1 MLEYDAGEN
10 WREKK
15 HGWNHNYAGVKL
27 VRGLG
32 RVATCPNDVSHEQA
46 RQVLNAGLRFF
57 EEDDDLGRSA
67 DAFPDNVFAVYD
79 GVPYE
84 SRPTTRG
91 KSFHSFPVLPE
102 RFAKLPDSVRNW
114 LRAKAAEQD
123 CDLEDWLRK
132 WAS

>member
-1 MLEYDAGEN
+1 MLDYDAGEN

-15 HGWNHNYAGVKL
+15 HGWNHQYAGVKV

-32 RVATCPNDVSHEQA
+32 RVATCPNDVTCEQA

-57 EEDDDLGRSA
+57 EEDDPGRSA
-67 DAFPDNVFAVYD
+67 DAFPDNVFAVYK

-84 SRPTTRG
+84 SRPTTHG

-102 RFAKLPDSVRNW
+102 RYSRLPDSVRNW
-114 LRAKAAEQD
+114 LQAKAADQGY
-123 CDLEDWLRK
+123 DLEDWLKK
-132 WAS
+132 WAL